1 MKIQSLSQLQEL
13 SISNRSAQC
22 GQCRGRWF
30 EGSGEYLRIREFGLC
45 AKCVADT
52 TNNSTIITEKE

>member
-22 GQCRGRWF
+22 RQCRGRWF
-30 EGSGEYLRIREFGLC
+30 EGSGEYLCIRQFGLC

-52 TNNSTIITEKE
+52 TNDSTIITEKE